1 MNTNNNNDQ
10 TEVYIN
16 IVLSIK
22 DFNIQFHEAIKSEG
36 LSGLTP
42 WVELKE
48 QLSEIINIIDN
59 PRFPDLANTLAIS
72 VAGKVEQYGLSA
84 EVIALLENGYSVDD
98 ISTQVS
104 RSVGIVITPLE
115 IDEFIQ
121 RFNNSN
127 RSTMSSMR
135 KGSIWNTQGV
145 YEELYQQLT
154 LLMEYIN
161 LMDPDEF
168 LRARITK
175 PQVLIELFREM
186 RQTAKEAANILAIM
200 DANNKVDQ
208 FIQIALEQ
216 VRTKVPNVTYREIIQ
231 AWSDQLLLLNS

>member
-22 DFNIQFHEAIKSEG
+22 DFNLQFQEAMVSEG
-36 LSGLTP
+36 VTGLTP

-59 PRFPDLANTLAIS
+59 PRFPELASTLAIS
-72 VAGKVEQYGLSA
+72 VAGKVEHYGLSA
-84 EVIALLENGYSVDD
+84 EVIALLENGYSIED

-104 RSVGIVITPLE
+104 RSVGVVITPLE
-115 IDEFIQ
+115 IEEFIE
-121 RFNNSN
+121 RFNKSN
-127 RSTMSSMR
+127 RSTMTSMR

-168 LRARITK
+168 TRARITK

-231 AWSDQLLLLNS
+231 AWSDQLLLLNG

>member
-22 DFNIQFHEAIKSEG
+22 DFNLQFQEAMVSEG
-36 LSGLTP
+36 VTGLTP

-59 PRFPDLANTLAIS
+59 PRFPELASTLAIS
-72 VAGKVEQYGLSA
+72 VAGKVEHYGLSA
-84 EVIALLENGYSVDD
+84 EVIALLENGYSIED

-104 RSVGIVITPLE
+104 RSVGVVITPLE
-115 IDEFIQ
+115 IEEFTE
-121 RFNNSN
+121 RFNKSN
-127 RSTMSSMR
+127 RSTMTSMR

-168 LRARITK
+168 TRARITK

-231 AWSDQLLLLNS
+231 AWSDQLLLLNG

>member
-22 DFNIQFHEAIKSEG
+22 DFNLQFQEAMVSEG
-36 LSGLTP
+36 VTGLTP

-59 PRFPDLANTLAIS
+59 PRFPELASTLAIS
-72 VAGKVEQYGLSA
+72 VAGKVEHYGLSA
-84 EVIALLENGYSVDD
+84 EVIALLENGYSIED

-104 RSVGIVITPLE
+104 RSVGVVITPLE
-115 IDEFIQ
+115 IEEFIE
-121 RFNNSN
+121 RFNKSN
-127 RSTMSSMR
+127 RSTMTSMR

-168 LRARITK
+168 TRARITK

-216 VRTKVPNVTYREIIQ
+216 VRTQVPNVTYREIIQ
-231 AWSDQLLLLNS
+231 AWSDQLLLLNG